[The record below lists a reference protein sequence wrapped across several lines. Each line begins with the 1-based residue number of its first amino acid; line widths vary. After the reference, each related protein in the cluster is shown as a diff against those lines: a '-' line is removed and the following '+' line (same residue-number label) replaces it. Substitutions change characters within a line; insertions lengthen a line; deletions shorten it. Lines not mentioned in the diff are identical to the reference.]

1 VGSIPAV
8 ATAAVFHVGVREIY
22 ITPVGSIVALGT
34 LGAVMFG
41 WRFGSVAGDAVGEA
55 AVVEG
60 DLLPVVGVVTAGA
73 EIVVVVTGDIV
84 GMAVE
89 TLGVAGVVEGDLL
102 PAGGVVAVGAE
113 AIVMVGRGLAAVAI
127 QAVTAEAAVVD
138 ADLLPVG
145 GVVAAA
151 AVFAIVTGRGILEV
165 AVDTVIDGVALVP
178 EVDIGPGL
186 GVVAAAALA
195 GVVVFIGAVT
205 GFAVFETGV
214 VELGERPAAG
224 GEVAGG
230 AGLAIVVGR
239 RGMAFLA
246 VLVANVEEDHIL
258 PVVDIDVA
266 VLAFAHVMVIGS
278 FRGVAGDTAID
289 ILMLES
295 DQEPVIGVQV
305 AVEAGGGVEMVR
317 KGSQVGLL
325 GLFLVAGKAFDYSAV
340 VELGGL
346 PVGGIVAVLAETLE
360 VRGVIEVGVGGVF
373 EREIDGEDCVA
384 LFDHRLVGMAVF
396 AFGGG
401 AHILTAGM
409 TGQAVGVLVS
419 AIEGIDAVI
428 DILAEE
434 GNGHGIDCGRS
445 GGHGPDGIIRLLLIA
460 VIIEEGGDLA
470 LQVADHFAAAFVNR
484 KDHQFGLA
492 EEDIE
497 LVEDQDLAGGR
508 KAVGIDQ
515 DGGKGAVELDGR
527 SLEAVGVMSLGQAR

>member
-1 VGSIPAV
+1 
-8 ATAAVFHVGVREIY
+8 
-22 ITPVGSIVALGT
+22 
-34 LGAVMFG
+34 
-41 WRFGSVAGDAVGEA
+41 
-55 AVVEG
+55 
-60 DLLPVVGVVTAGA
+60 
-73 EIVVVVTGDIV
+73 
-84 GMAVE
+84 MAVE
-89 TLGVAGVVEGDLL
+89 TLGVAGVVEIDLL
-102 PAGGVVAVGAE
+102 PVAGVVAVGAE
-113 AIVMVGRGLAAVAI
+113 AIVMVCGGIAAVAI
-127 QAVTAEAAVVD
+127 QAVAAEAVVVD

-151 AVFAIVTGRGILEV
+151 AVFAVVAGRGILEV

-186 GVVAAAALA
+186 GVVAAGALA
-195 GVVVFIGAVT
+195 GVVAFIGAVT
-205 GFAVFETGV
+205 VFAVFETVV

-224 GEVAGG
+224 GEVAGV
-230 AGLAIVVGR
+230 AGLAIVIGR

-289 ILMLES
+289 NLMLES

-317 KGSQVGLL
+317 EGSQVGLL
-325 GLFLVAGKAFDYSAV
+325 GLFLVAGKAFDHSAV

-360 VRGVIEVGVGGVF
+360 VIGVIEVGVGGVF
-373 EREIDGEDCVA
+373 EGEIDGEDLAA

-434 GNGHGIDCGRS
+434 GDGHGIDGGRS
-445 GGHGPDGIIRLLLIA
+445 GGHSADGIIRLRIIA
-460 VIIEEGGDLA
+460 VIIKEGGDLA

-497 LVEDQDLAGGR
+497 LVEDQDLVGGR

-527 SLEAVGVMSLGQAR
+527 SLETVGVMSLGQVSQAAFGQVEGQESAFLTLLGEVQTALFGDILKVVERVAGLEGIGFRQIVQAAEGQD